1 MILFDNQLGH
11 GMLCQGCTSVLIFE
25 HVGRQE
31 QELQREM
38 GVLLEKLQA
47 QGQELAG
54 LQQHSAEATQLTAVL
69 HDTSEALE
77 AKQAEAQRA
86 AFALD
91 DALQQ
96 LAQAC
101 PFPWFTLNPS

>member
-1 MILFDNQLGH
+1 MILFDYYLGH
-11 GMLCQGCTSVLIFE
+11 DMLCQACISVLILK

-47 QGQELAG
+47 QQQEMAG

-77 AKQAEAQRA
+77 AKQAEAQHTA
-86 AFALD
+86 SALD
-91 DALQQ
+91 GALQQ

-101 PFPWFTLNPS
+101 PSP